1 MRKWMRPAAL
11 LTLLLLTLSACG
23 GEVQPQEESSPTP
36 SPVATEKAEPRQF
49 ALAYC
54 GDETLH
60 PLKTADQSNLDVAAL
75 VYEGLYELD
84 GQFDPQPILAE
95 SAAVS
100 ADGLVWTIYLRE
112 GAAFSDGTPL
122 TAEVAAASLKT
133 AMKGGSFARRLSGIA
148 SVKAKDGALV
158 ITLSAPNGALPAL
171 LDVPLVL
178 EQEEGLPLGT
188 GPYVFAGEGEEIY
201 LAANPDWWQGEE
213 PLYDRVTLRACATRE
228 ERVTAFDSGEVTAVT
243 TDFNASNALGYSGVC
258 EIHDYSTTNLLY
270 VGFNAGK
277 GACADATVRA
287 ALSRAFDR
295 DHVAKVI
302 LGGHGTASELPIH
315 PESRQ
320 YSSLAAETLSCDTE
334 AALALL
340 EQAGYTPNEEGQLV
354 RRRRVLSLKLVVN
367 RDSLVKQSAADH
379 LAQSLRALGM
389 EVTVEKLNWEDYT
402 VALAAGDFDLYLG
415 EVRLTGDFDFSALVT
430 GALNYGGYWNE
441 NVASLLYQWKCASGE
456 ERVAA
461 AEALCLALAEDLPFA
476 PLCFKENSLLVRWG
490 LAEGLTPVRGNPFAG
505 IERWQSAG

>member
-1 MRKWMRPAAL
+1 MRTRLRLAAL
-11 LTLLLLTLSACG
+11 FALVLLALSACG
-23 GEVQPQEESSPTP
+23 GEEQPQVESSPTP
-36 SPVATEKAEPRQF
+36 SPVTTEKAEQRQF

-54 GDETLH
+54 GEETLH

-84 GQFDPQPILAE
+84 GQFEPKPILAE
-95 SAAVS
+95 SATVS
-100 ADGLVWTIYLRE
+100 ADGLVWTIRLRE
-112 GAAFSDGTPL
+112 GGAFSDGTPL
-122 TAEVAAASLKT
+122 TAEIAASSLKT
-133 AMKGGSFARRLSGIA
+133 AMKGGSFARRLSGIV
-148 SVKAKDGALV
+148 SVKTKEGALV
-158 ITLSAPNGALPAL
+158 ITLSVPNGTLPAL
-171 LDVPLVL
+171 LDVPVVL

-201 LAANPDWWQGEE
+201 LAANPDWWQGEM
-213 PLYDRVTLRACATRE
+213 PLYGQVRLCACATRE

-258 EIHDYSTTNLLY
+258 EVHDYSTTNLLY

-277 GACADATVRA
+277 GVCADKNVRA

-295 DHVAKVI
+295 DYVTKVI
-302 LGGHGTASELPIH
+302 LGGQGTASELPIH
-315 PESRQ
+315 PESCQ
-320 YSSLAAETLSCDTE
+320 YSSLAAEILSCDEE

-340 EQAGYTPNEEGQLV
+340 EQAGYITNEEGQLV
-354 RRRRVLSLKLVVN
+354 RRRKVLSLKLVVN
-367 RDSLVKQSAADH
+367 RDSLVRQSAADH

-402 VALAAGDFDLYLG
+402 AALAAGDFDLYLG
-415 EVRLTGDFDFSALVT
+415 EVRLTGDFDFSPLVT

-441 NVASLLYQWKCASGE
+441 DVVSLLYQWKCASGE
-456 ERVAA
+456 ERIAA
-461 AEALCLALAEDLPFA
+461 AESLCLALAEDLPFA